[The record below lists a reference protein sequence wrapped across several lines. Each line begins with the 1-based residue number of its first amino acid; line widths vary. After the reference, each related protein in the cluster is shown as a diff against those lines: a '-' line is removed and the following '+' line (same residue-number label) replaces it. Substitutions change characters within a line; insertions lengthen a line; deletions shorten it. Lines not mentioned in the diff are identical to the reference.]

1 MEGRPRLVVAPRES
15 PFPAVLLVLL
25 ASLVPQVA
33 GCRRSGEPGA
43 RRGAD
48 GSAPAVAAD
57 PAPLPA
63 AEAPAP
69 AAPAAID
76 AAAAID
82 GVAAPAASSSPSPYP
97 APAPDDRPVAGVT
110 PPRLA
115 AGWVAADAPRLYLP
129 DDLHLLVDGG
139 DGVFFQYGFAWA
151 VRRSYRAEREVA
163 RTVRV
168 EVYAF
173 STPEGARGRYDHDG
187 LAAGPPWSAE
197 PPPPELAG
205 KVDAARV
212 DLDQARLLRGRFH
225 AVLQYEDPAEANLAN
240 LVEAAAPVLLEF
252 TGALSEVLG
261 RETEQQP

>member
-1 MEGRPRLVVAPRES
+1 MVERPRPVVAPRES
-15 PFPAVLLVLL
+15 PFPAVVVVLL
-25 ASLVPQVA
+25 AALVPQVS
-33 GCRRSGEPGA
+33 GCRRSGGPDA

-48 GSAPAVAAD
+48 GSSPVVATD
-57 PAPLPA
+57 PAPFLAADAPA
-63 AEAPAP
+63 AVARTAID
-69 AAPAAID
+69 AAPAAD
-76 AAAAID
+76 
-82 GVAAPAASSSPSPYP
+82 VAASAASPSPSPYP
-97 APAPDDRPVAGVT
+97 APSPEDRPLAGVT

-115 AGWVAADAPRLYLP
+115 DGWVAADAPRLYLP
-129 DDLHLLVDGG
+129 DDLHLLVNGG